1 MSLLCRLEALHVE
14 ECHGKR
20 AEEEDS
26 LMTHRWTSKMED
38 QGPERTLCTF
48 SCGLRSSACTSLR
61 AKPDRSGRFTSG
73 GRRHRICCCCS
84 TSRHGFHQRQPGRD
98 RSPGQQPEFQQGLGS
113 GGEMGPRRSAVG
125 KADFLPN
132 HAIPDVCL

>member
-73 GRRHRICCCCS
+73 GSAAVAAPAVMDSISASLEEIVVLASSRNSSKAWAAVERWAREGVPWAKL
-84 TSRHGFHQRQPGRD
+84 TSSRTTPYLTFV
-98 RSPGQQPEFQQGLGS
+98 SS
-113 GGEMGPRRSAVG
+113 
-125 KADFLPN
+125 
-132 HAIPDVCL
+132 